1 MKASYREMFDEV
13 RASER
18 LNREV
23 MNMTKQERTQ
33 VVKKVSVS
41 FIIAAALAVI
51 LAGTALAA
59 AKRKTSQQNSSS
71 ALTASTSGRAP

>member
-13 RASER
+13 HASER
-18 LNREV
+18 LKEEV
-23 MNMTKQERTQ
+23 MNMTRQERTQ
-33 VVKKVSVS
+33 VVKKLSVS

-59 AKRKTSQQNSSS
+59 VIGVPETCRGMSAFSSPRKCNT
-71 ALTASTSGRAP
+71 

>member
-18 LNREV
+18 LNEEV

-41 FIIAAALAVI
+41 FIIAAALAVL
-51 LAGTALAA
+51 LAGTALEI
-59 AKRKTSQQNSSS
+59 
-71 ALTASTSGRAP
+71 GRASWRERVSASV